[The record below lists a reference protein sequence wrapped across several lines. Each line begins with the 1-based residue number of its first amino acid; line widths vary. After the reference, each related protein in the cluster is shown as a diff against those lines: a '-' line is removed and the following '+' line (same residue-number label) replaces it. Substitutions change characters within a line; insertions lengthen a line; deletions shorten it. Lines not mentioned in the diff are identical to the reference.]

1 MRSYYGYQVEGIFQS
16 TDQIAQSAQ
25 PNAKPGHPIFTDQNK
40 DGRIDPNDRVI
51 LGSPFPKLMF
61 GLDNSF
67 SYKGFDLNVLFT
79 AVQGISALDN
89 NIVESLYPINFDRN
103 RIAEHYLDR
112 WTPSNPGAQY
122 PSGLNP
128 SSYGGALAVNSL
140 TVTDASFVRIKT
152 ASLSYAIPLMN
163 KKIRTASVYLAA
175 DNILTITNFIG
186 FDPDA
191 NSSGTGIERASYN
204 AYPLNRTIRFGVKL
218 GF

>member
-1 MRSYYGYQVEGIFQS
+1 MAW
-16 TDQIAQSAQ
+16 T
-25 PNAKPGHPIFTDQNK
+25 TT
-40 DGRIDPNDRVI
+40 
-51 LGSPFPKLMF
+51 
-61 GLDNSF
+61 F

-112 WTPSNPGAQY
+112 WTPANPDAKY

-140 TVTDASFVRIKT
+140 TVTDASFVRLKVIT
-152 ASLSYAIPLMN
+152 LSYGIPLVN
-163 KKIRTASVYLAA
+163 KKIRSASLYVAA
-175 DNILTITNFIG
+175 DNVFTITKFLG

-191 NSSGTGIERASYN
+191 NASGTGIERASYN
-204 AYPLNRTIRFGVKL
+204 SYPLNRTIRFGVNV